1 MRTYLIDLDNL
12 NLDLSKE
19 LVGFILTIGLPF
31 RKIER
36 REANKTGKTLVVE
49 LKTISEEKALKDF
62 LTKQGISRPIVIKN
76 DNRAILDGKK
86 LGTFSEVLNPENDF
100 YLDDSTGKKFSIV
113 R

>member
-12 NLDLSKE
+12 NLE
-19 LVGFILTIGLPF
+19 LCMELMGFILTVGLAF
-31 RKIER
+31 RKVNRQETG
-36 REANKTGKTLVVE
+36 KVGKTLFVE

-100 YLDDSTGKKFSIV
+100 YLDNSTGKKFSIV